1 MITVRPAA
9 EADVPAMSE
18 VMTASVTELCGADH
32 HNDPDS
38 IAQWVAN
45 RTHEGVRAMMA
56 RPGQQFFVAE
66 RQGKIAAVGA
76 INHEGVVIF
85 NYVSPRHRFK
95 GVSRALMARLE
106 EALAAAG
113 HAEGRLVST
122 VTAHRFYLEGGW
134 IDDGPPLIEGF
145 STSYPMRKRL

>member
-85 NYVSPRHRFK
+85 NYVSPAPIQR
-95 GVSRALMARLE
+95 GEPGADARLE